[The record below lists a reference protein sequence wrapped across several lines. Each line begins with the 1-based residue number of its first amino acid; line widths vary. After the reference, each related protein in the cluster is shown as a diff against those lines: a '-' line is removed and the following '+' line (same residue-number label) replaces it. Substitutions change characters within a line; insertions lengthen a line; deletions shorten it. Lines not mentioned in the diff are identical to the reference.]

1 MRKTILEGVI
11 STVIV
16 IIWVI
21 LFTGIMTLIV
31 ITIVRNVRT
40 KKINDSMPAESLR
53 ARVVAKRTNVWGE
66 HTSTSYYVTF
76 ETENGSRFEM
86 QLEGE
91 QYGLLA
97 EGDEGTL
104 MHQGTRY
111 LGFHRE

>member
-11 STVIV
+11 PAIII
-16 IIWVI
+16 IIWIIMFV
-21 LFTGIMTLIV
+21 GITSLIV
-31 ITIVRNVRT
+31 ISIVRQVRR
-40 KKINDSMPAESLR
+40 KKINDSMPVESLR

-76 ETENGSRFEM
+76 ETENGSRTEM
-86 QLEGE
+86 QMEGE

-97 EGDEGTL
+97 EGDDGIL

-111 LGFHRE
+111 LGFQRA